1 MFTYLLTIKHE
12 SFVRRAPRATHGQ
25 TSRLLQALSLSLSLL
40 SQRNGTEEKD
50 FEKRKCFKEDL
61 KELTDVA

>member
-1 MFTYLLTIKHE
+1 MFTYLLTYYQTRE
-12 SFVRRAPRATHGQ
+12 LRATC
-25 TSRLLQALSLSLSLL
+25 TSCHTRPDVKIAASSLSPL